1 MEMVWTA
8 CDEPAATAEDTTPPE
23 GLDAGDPSS
32 APSSSVVD
40 TSKTFCW
47 PFIFF
52 NLSTLSSVPCR
63 SSRILQYE
71 G

>member
-23 GLDAGDPSS
+23 GLDEGDPSS

-40 TSKTFCW
+40 TFV
-47 PFIFF
+47 
-52 NLSTLSSVPCR
+52 L
-63 SSRILQYE
+63 RIMKCIN
-71 G
+71 

>member
-8 CDEPAATAEDTTPPE
+8 CDAPAATAEDTTPPE

-40 TSKTFCW
+40 TFMLRTMKC
-47 PFIFF
+47 I
-52 NLSTLSSVPCR
+52 N
-63 SSRILQYE
+63 YMK
-71 G
+71 